1 MPKKTEK
8 EKKAVRAAV
17 KQLEATGYQCFFCP
31 SGIFDILAELPFL
44 DDKGTLI
51 KVEVDSIEP
60 DILQAV
66 KTTYTKHNKRI
77 MLRRFGSSKN
87 DPGRF
92 YSYFFEDDK
101 LIRESPALPLKKAM
115 SRAKKVTAAIPKGR
129 AKSRNTKD

>member
-1 MPKKTEK
+1 MRKKTER
-8 EKKAVRAAV
+8 EKKAIRAAV

-31 SGIFDILAELPFL
+31 SGIFDILAELPFM

-60 DILQAV
+60 GVLQAV

-101 LIRESPALPLKKAM
+101 LIRESKRLPLKKAL
-115 SRAKKVTAAIPKGR
+115 SSSKKVKATIPKSR
-129 AKSRNTKD
+129 AKSRNTGA

>member
-1 MPKKTEK
+1 MSKKTER

-17 KQLEATGYQCFFCP
+17 NELEAVGYQCFFCP

-60 DILQAV
+60 DILEAV
-66 KTTYTKHNKRI
+66 KSFYSKHNKRI

-92 YSYFFEDDK
+92 FNYFFEDDK
-101 LIRESPALPLKKAM
+101 LVRESKGLPLEKAM
-115 SRAKKVTAAIPKGR
+115 SRAKKVRAAIPKKR
-129 AKSRNTKD
+129 AKSRNTGT